1 MELGKPLIPV
11 QRADREM
18 DVICPICFKVLHLM
32 PGDVI
37 PHGSDGI
44 ASIPQEKIGFWK
56 ALEAR
61 KASRAFGCRGGKS
74 GALD

>member
-37 PHGSDGI
+37 P
-44 ASIPQEKIGFWK
+44 
-56 ALEAR
+56 R
-61 KASRAFGCRGGKS
+61 CCGKPMEVMQ
-74 GALD
+74 